1 MTELDLDTAGST
13 PVRRRPTILL
23 VDDSSLQR
31 RVLAAALRDTPFALL
46 DAASGEEALALC
58 RESPPDI
65 VVSDWMMPGLSG
77 LDLCAALRANGHDDY
92 IYFIILTSKTG
103 TEDLA
108 KALSVGADDFVT
120 KPLSHQ
126 ELIARIAAGERILG
140 MTCELREKN
149 RLVMRTLDRMRRMN
163 ERLDQDLAEARRLQ
177 LSLSAKWPIEVP
189 GWSIHFDLEP
199 SGHVGGDILGTFPV
213 GEDRIGLYS
222 IDVSGHGITSALVTM
237 RLSSWLS
244 GGSPKRN
251 IALTEGPDGIRMLP
265 PDRICTR
272 LNERFLADHDTGHY
286 FTILIGEHDPRT
298 GRFAFCQAGHPH
310 PLHCLEAGAM
320 RYVGPGGPPVGLIDD
335 MEYETGEI
343 FLAPGDRLLIYSD
356 GITECP
362 APDGTMV
369 DEVGLTRMIDRYRD
383 ARDAELFS
391 AIRAELAHM
400 RDGGDLPDDIS
411 AILIE
416 RR

>member
-1 MTELDLDTAGST
+1 MTDLDLDTAGST
-13 PVRRRPTILL
+13 PVRRPTILL

-31 RVLAAALRDTPFALL
+31 RVLAAALRDSPFVLME
-46 DAASGEEALALC
+46 AASGEEALLLC
-58 RESPPDI
+58 RETPPDI
-65 VVSDWMMPGLSG
+65 VVSDWMMPGMSG
-77 LDLCAALRANGHDDY
+77 LDLCAALRAETGENY

-108 KALSVGADDFVT
+108 TALSIGADDFVS

-140 MTCELREKN
+140 MTRELREKN
-149 RLVMRTLDRMRRMN
+149 RLVMRTLERMRRMN
-163 ERLDQDLAEARRLQ
+163 DRLDQDLAEARRLQ
-177 LSLSAKWPIEVP
+177 LSLSAKGPIHVP

-199 SGHVGGDILGTFPV
+199 SGHVGGDILGTFPA
-213 GEDRIGLYS
+213 GDGRIGLYS

-237 RLSSWLS
+237 RLSSWLA

-251 IALTEGPDGIRMLP
+251 IALSDGRTGIRMLP
-265 PDRICTR
+265 PDQVCTR

-286 FTILIGEHDPRT
+286 FTILIGELDPKT

-310 PLHCLEAGAM
+310 PLHRTAGGET
-320 RYVGPGGPPVGLIDD
+320 RFVGQGGPPVGLIDD

-343 FLAPGDRLLIYSD
+343 VLAPGDRLLIYSD

-362 APDGTMV
+362 APDGTLL
-369 DEVGLTRMIDRYRD
+369 DDTGLTRMIDRYAD
-383 ARDAELFS
+383 VHGAELFY
-391 AIRAELAHM
+391 AIRAELAQI
-400 RDGGDLPDDIS
+400 RDGGDLPDDVS

>member
-1 MTELDLDTAGST
+1 MTDPDLESADDYPA
-13 PVRRRPTILL
+13 PRRPTILL

-31 RVLAAALRDTPFALL
+31 RVLAAALRGTPFTVIE
-46 DAASGEEALALC
+46 AASGEEALDLC
-58 RESPPDI
+58 RETPPDI
-65 VVSDWMMPGLSG
+65 VVSDWMMPGMSG
-77 LDLCAALRANGHDDY
+77 LDLCAALRSDLREDY
-92 IYFIILTSKTG
+92 IYFIILTTKTG

-108 KALSVGADDFVT
+108 TALSIGADDFVS

-126 ELIARIAAGERILG
+126 ELLARITAGERILG
-140 MTCELREKN
+140 MTRELREKN
-149 RLVMRTLDRMRRMN
+149 RLVMQTLDRMRRMN
-163 ERLDQDLAEARRLQ
+163 DRLDQDLAEARRLQ
-177 LSLSAKWPIEVP
+177 LSLSAKGPIEVP

-244 GGSPKRN
+244 SGSPKRN
-251 IALTEGPDGIRMLP
+251 IALTDGPDGIRMLP
-265 PDRICTR
+265 PDQICTR

-286 FTILIGEHDPRT
+286 FTILIGELDPVT

-310 PLHCLEAGAM
+310 PLHCLEAGDM
-320 RYVGPGGPPVGLIDD
+320 RYVGLGGPPVGLIDD
-335 MEYETGEI
+335 MEYEAGEI
-343 FLAPGDRLLIYSD
+343 TLAPGDRLLIYSD

-369 DEVGLTRMIDRYRD
+369 DEVGLTRMIDRHRN
-383 ARDAELFS
+383 AHGAALFS
-391 AIRAELAHM
+391 AVRAELAYM

-416 RR
+416 RL